1 MCAVCAALY
10 TWKVKTHK
18 KSDNW
23 IKIELFSVLSVFF
36 FSSYFLF
43 RNHFCPF
50 FLSFFHTLILPTLP
64 TTFHFSRLEG
74 LSQWWISKRFQTTP
88 LCPRKKL
95 DHMNIY
101 TYKKFQVNLL
111 LSRTYNSCPLRYIQY
126 QCSSCLV
133 STCKNL
139 IFDGVVTE
147 HRCSEMD
154 ITWLNWSGFKCRSPK
169 KSRNVS
175 NEIKWICME
184 PRTAENGLARLC
196 RMIRKF
202 WPDEPSWRFRRS
214 NHKKISCWKCLGHN
228 P

>member
-50 FLSFFHTLILPTLP
+50 FCLSFT
-64 TTFHFSRLEG
+64 RLSSNNISF
-74 LSQWWISKRFQTTP
+74 LSTRGALSMVNLSKRFQTTP

-111 LSRTYNSCPLRYIQY
+111 LSRTYNSCPLKYIQY

-133 STCKNL
+133 STCTNL

-147 HRCSEMD
+147 QRCSEMN
-154 ITWLNWSGFKCRSPK
+154 IT
-169 KSRNVS
+169 
-175 NEIKWICME
+175 
-184 PRTAENGLARLC
+184 
-196 RMIRKF
+196 
-202 WPDEPSWRFRRS
+202 
-214 NHKKISCWKCLGHN
+214 
-228 P
+228 

>member
-1 MCAVCAALY
+1 MASGFNFYPFLLIRLYLLESARVCTLL
-10 TWKVKTHK
+10 KTVHSTPGKSDKTNK

-50 FLSFFHTLILPTLP
+50 FCLSFT
-64 TTFHFSRLEG
+64 RLSSNNISF
-74 LSQWWISKRFQTTP
+74 LSTRGALSMVNLSKRFQTTP

-111 LSRTYNSCPLRYIQY
+111 LSRTYNSCPLKYIQY

-133 STCKNL
+133 STCTNL

-147 HRCSEMD
+147 QRCSEMN
-154 ITWLNWSGFKCRSPK
+154 IT
-169 KSRNVS
+169 
-175 NEIKWICME
+175 
-184 PRTAENGLARLC
+184 
-196 RMIRKF
+196 
-202 WPDEPSWRFRRS
+202 
-214 NHKKISCWKCLGHN
+214 
-228 P
+228 

>member
-1 MCAVCAALY
+1 MASGFNFYPFLLIRLYLLESVRVCTLLK
-10 TWKVKTHK
+10 TVHSTPGKSDKTHK

-23 IKIELFSVLSVFF
+23 VKIELFSVLSVFF

-50 FLSFFHTLILPTLP
+50 FCLFFTRLSSNNISF
-64 TTFHFSRLEG
+64 
-74 LSQWWISKRFQTTP
+74 LSTRGALSMVNLSKRFQTTP

-111 LSRTYNSCPLRYIQY
+111 LSRTYNSCPLKYIQY

-133 STCKNL
+133 STCTNL

-147 HRCSEMD
+147 QRCSEMN
-154 ITWLNWSGFKCRSPK
+154 ITWLNWSRFKCRVPK
-169 KSRNVS
+169 KITNQAVS
-175 NEIKWICME
+175 NAIDQFV
-184 PRTAENGLARLC
+184 ENHGPTSC
-196 RMIRKF
+196 RRQ
-202 WPDEPSWRFRRS
+202 DRS
-214 NHKKISCWKCLGHN
+214 KYGK
-228 P
+228 